1 MHDVNSTCRQNKLH
15 HEHSAW
21 YLKLIEPF
29 EWRDD
34 PNLVS
39 HDARSA
45 RVSCFLVFSFGAAR
59 LAASSSC
66 SLLNNH
72 WSLCTPKAHIYLKVI
87 LVQLNSWES
96 RCLSL
101 PLVAIST
108 NWQRSGR
115 HSIVRDGTIF
125 WLFRATATATPT
137 SLLQRVPWGS
147 QRCPSYDE
155 KNHFSLGAASLL
167 AEPSRSFERLKLIL
181 SETICLKLSKIIW
194 NYSKMSETILSE
206 STLSESK
213 WKCLKVTASRRAK
226 CHNGWRTEVVFELL
240 PGLPGKTRYFQSR
253 TMMGLGTFSTH
264 IKNVPGGL

>member
-39 HDARSA
+39 HDARST

-66 SLLNNH
+66 SLLHNH

-101 PLVAIST
+101 PLGAMSYHVPH
-108 NWQRSGR
+108 
-115 HSIVRDGTIF
+115 HSQLDTQSSR
-125 WLFRATATATPT
+125 LSPRMP
-137 SLLQRVPWGS
+137 SLLENPLTFFTNTCHPS
-147 QRCPSYDE
+147 QHY
-155 KNHFSLGAASLL
+155 H
-167 AEPSRSFERLKLIL
+167 L
-181 SETICLKLSKIIW
+181 S
-194 NYSKMSETILSE
+194 
-206 STLSESK
+206 
-213 WKCLKVTASRRAK
+213 
-226 CHNGWRTEVVFELL
+226 
-240 PGLPGKTRYFQSR
+240 
-253 TMMGLGTFSTH
+253 FSTKKDCIFPCNTVVNIDVAPRLPVCH
-264 IKNVPGGL
+264 IIT

>member
-66 SLLNNH
+66 PLLNNH

-101 PLVAIST
+101 PLVAVGQYMLSRILSRTRIITIIIDQKSKFSFLTPWQKDQKQSQRPKLPLTHHNYYSRTIIPNHKSFPNENKQKTKFISLISKYSRTHTITTSVFERDIPLDLWRSLKGCKKDIWRYPQGSIST
-108 NWQRSGR
+108 
-115 HSIVRDGTIF
+115 VFRD
-125 WLFRATATATPT
+125 
-137 SLLQRVPWGS
+137 
-147 QRCPSYDE
+147 
-155 KNHFSLGAASLL
+155 
-167 AEPSRSFERLKLIL
+167 
-181 SETICLKLSKIIW
+181 
-194 NYSKMSETILSE
+194 
-206 STLSESK
+206 
-213 WKCLKVTASRRAK
+213 
-226 CHNGWRTEVVFELL
+226 
-240 PGLPGKTRYFQSR
+240 
-253 TMMGLGTFSTH
+253 
-264 IKNVPGGL
+264 

>member
-1 MHDVNSTCRQNKLH
+1 MISKINR
-15 HEHSAW
+15 A
-21 YLKLIEPF
+21 IE
-29 EWRDD
+29 WCDD

-45 RVSCFLVFSFGAAR
+45 RVSCFLVFSLGAAR

-72 WSLCTPKAHIYLKVI
+72 WSLYTPKAHSYLKVI
-87 LVQLNSWES
+87 LVQFNSWES
-96 RCLSL
+96 RWLSL

-115 HSIVRDGTIF
+115 HSIVCDGTIF

-147 QRCPSYDE
+147 QRCPLYDE

-167 AEPSRSFERLKLIL
+167 AAPSRSFERLKLIL
-181 SETICLKLSKIIW
+181 SETICLKLSKNRLKLFENVW
-194 NYSKMSETILSE
+194 NYFV
-206 STLSESK
+206 
-213 WKCLKVTASRRAK
+213 WK
-226 CHNGWRTEVVFELL
+226 
-240 PGLPGKTRYFQSR
+240 YFVW
-253 TMMGLGTFSTH
+253 
-264 IKNVPGGL
+264 K

>member
-1 MHDVNSTCRQNKLH
+1 MTMHDVNSTCRQNKLH

-34 PNLVS
+34 PNLVW

-45 RVSCFLVFSFGAAR
+45 RVSCFLVFSFGATR

-108 NWQRSGR
+108 NWQRWGR

-125 WLFRATATATPT
+125 YFSEPLLLPHLPLYYKECLEAHKDVHHMTRRITFRWAP
-137 SLLQRVPWGS
+137 R
-147 QRCPSYDE
+147 RCW
-155 KNHFSLGAASLL
+155 
-167 AEPSRSFERLKLIL
+167 RSHRGHL
-181 SETICLKLSKIIW
+181 SIW
-194 NYSKMSETILSE
+194 N
-206 STLSESK
+206 
-213 WKCLKVTASRRAK
+213 
-226 CHNGWRTEVVFELL
+226 
-240 PGLPGKTRYFQSR
+240 
-253 TMMGLGTFSTH
+253 
-264 IKNVPGGL
+264 